1 LSADYNNIV
10 GNEIVFILHR
20 SVKFSNMKSF
30 ICPVVSAIVFGTKFL
45 GSVASEVNV
54 SPLNEVSRV
63 EVDETI
69 VSLKNKRTLQGIEPG
84 IERISFSQVT
94 KKSAKG
100 YSETYAPSSTY
111 YPSKS
116 KKGTATAY
124 PKKSKGSKTYGPT
137 ATYDPS
143 STYYPSKSK
152 KGSKT
157 YGPTATYDPSST
169 YYPSKSKKGSKTYGP
184 TATYDP
190 SSTYYPSKSKKG
202 AKGSGT
208 YIPTEY
214 TSTYYPSKS
223 AKGSGTYIPTE

>member
-30 ICPVVSAIVFGTKFL
+30 ICPVVSAIVFGTIFL

-69 VSLKNKRTLQGIEPG
+69 VSLRNKRTLQG

-94 KKSAKG
+94 KKSAKS
-100 YSETYAPSSTY
+100 YSETYAP
-111 YPSKS
+111 
-116 KKGTATAY
+116 TATF
-124 PKKSKGSKTYGPT
+124 
-137 ATYDPS
+137 DPS
-143 STYYPSKSK
+143 NTYYPSKSK

-157 YGPTATYDPSST
+157 YAPTTTAYPKKSAKGSKTYAPTATA
-169 YYPSKSKKGSKTYGP
+169 YPSKSKKGSKTYATTT
-184 TATYDP
+184 TA
-190 SSTYYPSKSKKG
+190 YPKKSKKG
-202 AKGSGT
+202 
-208 YIPTEY
+208 
-214 TSTYYPSKS
+214 
-223 AKGSGTYIPTE
+223 

>member
-1 LSADYNNIV
+1 MLSSNVLAIAFV
-10 GNEIVFILHR
+10 SVFIG
-20 SVKFSNMKSF
+20 
-30 ICPVVSAIVFGTKFL
+30 SA
-45 GSVASEVNV
+45 ASEANV

-69 VSLKNKRTLQGIEPG
+69 VSLRNKRTLQGETPG

-152 KGSKT
+152 KGTGT
-157 YGPTATYDPSST
+157 YGPTATA
-169 YYPSKSKKGSKTYGP
+169 YPKKSKGSKTYGP